1 MDATQSSS
9 SWSKSTLSTGMNASN
24 DYRAYVVLVLCAM
37 LGWALLV
44 LVGHFSRKNHFPLN
58 DKVAKDPVSFFFFSF
73 LFTSSLTCH
82 D

>member
-9 SWSKSTLSTGMNASN
+9 SWPKTTPSIAMNASN
-24 DYRAYVVLVLCAM
+24 DYRAYVVLVLCAT

-44 LVGHFSRKNHFPLN
+44 LVGHFSSKNHFPLN
-58 DKVAKDPVSFFFFSF
+58 EKVAKDPVSIFYFM
-73 LFTSSLTCH
+73 FTSLTCH